1 MREEAEKMKEKL
13 REKQKSVTQR
23 AVDFTTESVERRT
36 EIELLR
42 SRLSRLKDYAH
53 VTEKIKQR
61 EEMKKERQTSLQ
73 PIKDAC
79 SDMKC
84 GEALTSTG
92 SIQSSLVVILAA
104 KIAII

>member
-23 AVDFTTESVERRT
+23 AVDFTTESVERRE

-61 EEMKKERQTSLQ
+61 EERKKEEMQTRVQ

-79 SDMKC
+79 SDIKC
-84 GEALTSTG
+84 KDE
-92 SIQSSLVVILAA
+92 IQSIGKLSEWLDPS
-104 KIAII
+104 

>member
-1 MREEAEKMKEKL
+1 MKEKL

-53 VTEKIKQR
+53 VTQKIKQR
-61 EEMKKERQTSLQ
+61 EERKEEMQISL
-73 PIKDAC
+73 KALEDAC
-79 SDMKC
+79 SDIKC
-84 GEALTSTG
+84 EEV
-92 SIQSSLVVILAA
+92 IQSVS
-104 KIAII
+104 K

>member
-61 EEMKKERQTSLQ
+61 EERKKEMQTSLQ
-73 PIKDAC
+73 AIQDD
-79 SDMKC
+79 SNDMNC
-84 GEALTSTG
+84 REIIGSTCKILF
-92 SIQSSLVVILAA
+92 SIL
-104 KIAII
+104 

>member
-1 MREEAEKMKEKL
+1 MLRDEAEKMKEKL

-61 EEMKKERQTSLQ
+61 EERKKEMQTSLQ
-73 PIKDAC
+73 PITDAC
-79 SDMKC
+79 SDIRC
-84 GEALTSTG
+84 REE
-92 SIQSSLVVILAA
+92 IWSSS
-104 KIAII
+104 K

>member
-61 EEMKKERQTSLQ
+61 EERKKEMQTSLQ
-73 PIKDAC
+73 PVKDAC
-79 SDMKC
+79 SDIRC
-84 GEALTSTG
+84 GEV
-92 SIQSSLVVILAA
+92 ISSRG
-104 KIAII
+104 KI

>member
-1 MREEAEKMKEKL
+1 MKEKL

-61 EEMKKERQTSLQ
+61 EERQREMQTSLQ
-73 PIKDAC
+73 AVKEDC
-79 SDMKC
+79 SDIVC
-84 GEALTSTG
+84 GEALSSTG
-92 SIQSSLVVILAA
+92 
-104 KIAII
+104 KIYKSG

>member
-61 EEMKKERQTSLQ
+61 EERKREMGTSLRA
-73 PIKDAC
+73 IRDAC
-79 SDMKC
+79 SDIRC
-84 GEALTSTG
+84 QEAL
-92 SIQSSLVVILAA
+92 SSAGKILF
-104 KIAII
+104 

>member
-53 VTEKIKQR
+53 VTQKIKQR
-61 EEMKKERQTSLQ
+61 EEMQTSLQ
-73 PIKDAC
+73 AVREDWSDIRCREEIK
-79 SDMKC
+79 SNSKY
-84 GEALTSTG
+84 S
-92 SIQSSLVVILAA
+92 Q
-104 KIAII
+104 

>member
-61 EEMKKERQTSLQ
+61 EERKKEVQTSLKA
-73 PIKDAC
+73 IEDTC
-79 SDMKC
+79 SDIKC
-84 GEALTSTG
+84 EEE
-92 SIQSSLVVILAA
+92 IQSMS
-104 KIAII
+104 KYSQW

>member
-1 MREEAEKMKEKL
+1 MREEAEKMKKKL
-13 REKQKSVTQR
+13 REKQKAVTQR

-61 EEMKKERQTSLQ
+61 EERKKEMHTCLQ
-73 PIKDAC
+73 AVREDWRDIRC
-79 SDMKC
+79 REEIRSDSKWNN
-84 GEALTSTG
+84 
-92 SIQSSLVVILAA
+92 I
-104 KIAII
+104 